1 MAPYSQLVHPRR
13 CWLNSRGCWDCLIVD
28 AWRFMWSS
36 QTLPRKTPRSWESK
50 KGSSPA
56 RLTPLWGSIQ
66 LKHSFIKHLE
76 SWVLTD
82 IYWIRYM
89 TIRLVLMMYH
99 VVSYASVP
107 TAHLKVVTECCTLAG
122 CKSGNWRVSSTAP
135 FILLTG
141 LRRQR
146 WNGVKRWNH
155 PEPPNTLHS
164 LGGASSLSPTEAID
178 PPELQFQPT
187 PGAVSTSWS
196 RSLTKSI
203 TTTTCII
210 PYPLIL

>member
-1 MAPYSQLVHPRR
+1 MDGALQYSQLVHPRR

-56 RLTPLWGSIQ
+56 RLTPLWGSFQ

-82 IYWIRYM
+82 IYCIRYM
-89 TIRLVLMMYH
+89 KIRLVLMMYH
-99 VVSYASVP
+99 VVSVP

-146 WNGVKRWNH
+146 WNGETIRN
-155 PEPPNTLHS
+155 PPVCCTPWAGPLVY
-164 LGGASSLSPTEAID
+164 
-178 PPELQFQPT
+178 LQPR
-187 PGAVSTSWS
+187 P
-196 RSLTKSI
+196 LTHQNCSFNILVTITDQKYHHNNVYYPVCPDSI
-203 TTTTCII
+203 WFCNM
-210 PYPLIL
+210 